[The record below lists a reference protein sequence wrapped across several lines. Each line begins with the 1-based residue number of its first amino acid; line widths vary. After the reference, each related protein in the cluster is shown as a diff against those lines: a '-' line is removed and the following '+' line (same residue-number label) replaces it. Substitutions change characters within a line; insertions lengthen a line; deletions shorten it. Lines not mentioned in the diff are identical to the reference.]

1 MKEQEGLTADEGAGA
16 ENSGERKSD
25 FRQMLETAAE
35 RQQQRASD
43 SPEESACS
51 SEQDLHELQRSRR
64 PVVRFLSGRNARPHS
79 MVNYRR
85 AISRLRDLLEGI
97 GFKAELSTDDVEL
110 FPWHRLTVDQATAF
124 SDHVYSTYGS
134 VKAAQNRCSLLR
146 SLLQESFKSGLLG
159 SGQLMR
165 LREALPIKASP
176 PISPGR
182 ALTEKELNRLLS
194 AAGSIS
200 EGRICVRDQAV
211 IATLAGTGMR
221 LSEIT
226 DLELADLHLNDRTVD
241 VNRTKTGASR
251 IALLPEACLPYLE
264 AWVSERGD
272 KPGPLFDS
280 ANTPGCRLAPG
291 GLAQR
296 IEKVSRKA
304 GVKATSHDFRR
315 TYVTTLLRNG
325 TDPFTTARLV
335 GHKNAATTMLY
346 DRRTT
351 TEDRAIVDS
360 IEFGPNRRPT
370 DG

>member
-1 MKEQEGLTADEGAGA
+1 
-16 ENSGERKSD
+16 
-25 FRQMLETAAE
+25 
-35 RQQQRASD
+35 
-43 SPEESACS
+43 
-51 SEQDLHELQRSRR
+51 
-64 PVVRFLSGRNARPHS
+64 
-79 MVNYRR
+79 
-85 AISRLRDLLEGI
+85 
-97 GFKAELSTDDVEL
+97 
-110 FPWHRLTVDQATAF
+110 
-124 SDHVYSTYGS
+124 
-134 VKAAQNRCSLLR
+134 
-146 SLLQESFKSGLLG
+146 
-159 SGQLMR
+159 
-165 LREALPIKASP
+165 
-176 PISPGR
+176 
-182 ALTEKELNRLLS
+182 
-194 AAGSIS
+194 
-200 EGRICVRDQAV
+200 
-211 IATLAGTGMR
+211 MR
-221 LSEIT
+221 LSEIA
-226 DLELADLHLNDRTVD
+226 DVDLADLHLNDRTVD

-251 IALLPEACLPYLE
+251 IALLPEACVPYLE

-280 ANTPGCRLAPG
+280 ANTPGRRLAPG

-296 IEKVSRKA
+296 IEKISRKA